1 MSTARQT
8 AKVSAYLLRCWAEGS
23 KWRYSLEEVSTGKR
37 HGFATLDE
45 FVSFLLV
52 MAVQPEKMKAGH
64 EKNMAAKS
72 STGDK

>member
-1 MSTARQT
+1 
-8 AKVSAYLLRCWAEGS
+8 
-23 KWRYSLEEVSTGKR
+23 
-37 HGFATLDE
+37 LDE